1 MSQRILI
8 IEDSRTVI
16 TFEQNLIT
24 QHLRKPTLVAKSFK
38 EASEILKKDRDKIFI
53 ALVDIHLPDA
63 NNGEAV
69 DLVLAYNLP
78 TIVFTGTY
86 DKEIRKEMM
95 EKNILTY
102 LTKDPM
108 TNFYNAIKIIK
119 QLDSNSAIKI
129 MIVDDS
135 KTARTRLHQI
145 LDKYRFHVLEANDG
159 KEAYAL
165 FTEHP
170 DTTLILT
177 DQNMPNMSGVELTK
191 KIRSSKNRDE
201 VAIIGI
207 SDERNKELTIEFLK
221 SGCNDF
227 IARPFVEEEFITR
240 VQINLETQA
249 AFRRLNALADKE

>member
-1 MSQRILI
+1 
-8 IEDSRTVI
+8 
-16 TFEQNLIT
+16 
-24 QHLRKPTLVAKSFK
+24 
-38 EASEILKKDRDKIFI
+38 
-53 ALVDIHLPDA
+53 
-63 NNGEAV
+63 
-69 DLVLAYNLP
+69 
-78 TIVFTGTY
+78 
-86 DKEIRKEMM
+86 
-95 EKNILTY
+95 
-102 LTKDPM
+102 M